1 MHTRL
6 PEGKPVFIDA
16 NIFLNAI
23 LGNANESAPCVRF
36 LEAVDKDTV
45 HGATSIIV
53 MNEVLHRL
61 LIASVV
67 SDYGINPE
75 SAVHFFKTNPSH
87 VRNATKVWDL
97 MDDIRNI
104 RTLKIHGIYES
115 TFSRSLTL
123 MQESGLLSN
132 DALHVA
138 SMEEQSIDTIATY
151 DRDFER
157 VPQIKVWKPA
167 KAV

>member
-1 MHTRL
+1 MHAGL

-23 LGNANESAPCVRF
+23 LASANESAPCVRF
-36 LEAVDKDTV
+36 LEDIDNGTI
-45 HGATSIIV
+45 HGATSILV
-53 MNEVLHRL
+53 LNEVLHRL

-67 SDYGINPE
+67 SDCGISPE
-75 SAVHFFKTNPSH
+75 SAVHFLKTNPAHVSH
-87 VRNATKVWDL
+87 AAKVWDL

-104 RTLKIHGIYES
+104 RTLKVHGISEV
-115 TFSRSLTL
+115 TFTRSLAI

>member
-1 MHTRL
+1 M
-6 PEGKPVFIDA
+6 E
-16 NIFLNAI
+16 
-23 LGNANESAPCVRF
+23 
-36 LEAVDKDTV
+36 
-45 HGATSIIV
+45 
-53 MNEVLHRL
+53 
-61 LIASVV
+61 
-67 SDYGINPE
+67 
-75 SAVHFFKTNPSH
+75 
-87 VRNATKVWDL
+87 
-97 MDDIRNI
+97 DIRNI
-104 RTLKIHGIYES
+104 HTLKIHGIHEN

>member
-36 LEAVDKDTV
+36 LEAVDEDTI

-61 LIASVV
+61 LIASV
-67 SDYGINPE
+67 E
-75 SAVHFFKTNPSH
+75 AV
-87 VRNATKVWDL
+87 A
-97 MDDIRNI
+97 
-104 RTLKIHGIYES
+104 
-115 TFSRSLTL
+115 
-123 MQESGLLSN
+123 
-132 DALHVA
+132 
-138 SMEEQSIDTIATY
+138 
-151 DRDFER
+151 
-157 VPQIKVWKPA
+157 
-167 KAV
+167 